1 MRSGFSVMS
10 EKRLMSRS
18 SENLNPSLLSF
29 VAFILI
35 EFKGFMIIAPSYKQ
49 MIVASRNFG
58 KILPELAR
66 VEIFSK

>member
-10 EKRLMSRS
+10 EKRLISRS

-29 VAFILI
+29 FAFILI
-35 EFKGFMIIAPSYKQ
+35 EFKGFMIIALSYKQ
-49 MIVASRNFG
+49 MIVVSRNFG